1 MSAWPFLKGHTLWG
15 HTFQAASWKLSPTRF
30 HRSFCLSRRQEL
42 CNGAVWMLH
51 LVADDQEFV
60 SPRIFIQP
68 SLLGTLQGIG
78 KLLFLLVTP
87 RVQDISISSARQCK
101 RQGLPIMYTCRQTL
115 ENRIAFFEN
124 LKCTLRNLENSWD
137 PRRTL
142 GNPTLSNTKLVRT
155 RTLRNRGRQYMIEKY
170 CADINT

>member
-51 LVADDQEFV
+51 LVADDEFV

-68 SLLGTLQGIG
+68 SLLGTLQGMG

-87 RVQDISISSARQCK
+87 RVRDISISSARECK
-101 RQGLPIMYTCRQTL
+101 HQGFPIGQGQSSSDD
-115 ENRIAFFEN
+115 EF
-124 LKCTLRNLENSWD
+124 
-137 PRRTL
+137 
-142 GNPTLSNTKLVRT
+142 
-155 RTLRNRGRQYMIEKY
+155 
-170 CADINT
+170 